1 MKSHSV
7 VGSDEAIE
15 IVWPLGQRERV
26 TTVFADRLDDLSGK
40 TVAEI
45 WSWMWGG
52 DVAFAVIREE
62 LKRRY
67 PDITIIPY
75 TEFGNI
81 HGPDENAVVAGLGD
95 ELKRRGVDAAI
106 LGIANCGS
114 CTPAVLRA
122 HVAVERA
129 GIPAV
134 SIVGAPFID
143 QATAVAEYLN
153 VAGAAMAV
161 YPGNIEADSKD
172 LFRRKVTDN
181 LPDPIVAGLKTG
193 SISTAE
199 AVQDPAP
206 REIVFRG
213 SLDAVQDHVERMGW
227 GDGLPVVPPTLERV
241 EAFLSFTPR
250 APDEVLGRLLPAGH
264 QATIW
269 NVAVNGVMAGCR
281 PEYMPI
287 LAAAAEIICDPAFRL
302 EDQGASPAWEMLLT
316 VSGPIARELDF
327 NAQHGVCASGRR
339 ANTSIGRFL
348 RLYSRNIAGHRIP
361 PGVTDYAA
369 VGNNFCVAIAED
381 EARLRD
387 LGWATDGEEQ
397 GLAPGES
404 GVTVQG
410 IVAASPTFFY
420 FGGDDGDPTV
430 SLAPL
435 RDVFGTA
442 ICGYWGFTGATYGHW
457 HPLVLLNPDMAASIA
472 AHGWT
477 KDDVRRFLYEGCRI
491 SAAELERRGGVMNLD
506 LADQVRRGV
515 LPPVYHESDDAERMV
530 PLFVRPEWI
539 RVVVAGAPTTCFR
552 GYMNNHE
559 QGVPATRKV
568 QLPADWAA
576 RIAQRG

>member
-1 MKSHSV
+1 MNDHSMIKSA
-7 VGSDEAIE
+7 DAIE
-15 IVWPLGQRERV
+15 IVWPLGKRER
-26 TTVFADRLDDLSGK
+26 TETVFADRLDNLSGK
-40 TVAEI
+40 TIAEV

-52 DVAFAVIREE
+52 DVAFGIIREE

-81 HGPDENAVVAGLGD
+81 HGPDENAVMAGLGD
-95 ELKRRGVDAAI
+95 ELKRRGVDAVI

-134 SIVGAPFID
+134 SIVGRPFVE

-153 VAGAAMAV
+153 VAGAAMAI
-161 YPGNIEADSKD
+161 YPGNIEADSKE
-172 LFRRKVTDN
+172 LFRERVSDH
-181 LPDPIVAGLKTG
+181 LPDPIVHGLLHG
-193 SISTAE
+193 SISA
-199 AVQDPAP
+199 ASAISDPSA

-213 SLDAVQDHVERMGW
+213 SLDEVQDYVDAMAW
-227 GDGLPVVPPTLERV
+227 GDGLPIVPPTLERV
-241 EAFLSFTPR
+241 EEFLSFTPR
-250 APDEVLGRLLPAGH
+250 KPDEVLARLLPAGH
-264 QATIW
+264 EATIW
-269 NVAVNGVMAGCR
+269 NVAVNGVMAGCK
-281 PEYMPI
+281 PEYMPV
-287 LAAAAEIICDPAFRL
+287 LVAAAEIICDPAFRL
-302 EDQGASPAWEMLLT
+302 EDQGASPAWEMMLT
-316 VSGPIARELDF
+316 VSGPIGQELDF
-327 NAQHGVCASGRR
+327 NARHGVCASGRR

-369 VGNNFCVAIAED
+369 VGNNFIVAIAED
-381 EARLRD
+381 EDKLRE
-387 LGWATDGEEQ
+387 LGWPTYGEDQ

-410 IVAASPTFFY
+410 INAASPTFFY
-420 FGGDDGDPTV
+420 FGGNDGDPNT

-491 SAAELERRGGVMNLD
+491 TAREMERRGAVMNLD
-506 LADQVRRGV
+506 LADQVKRGV
-515 LPPVYHESDDAERMV
+515 LPATYHESDDPERLV
-530 PLFVRPEWI
+530 PLFVKPEWI
-539 RVVVAGAPTTCFR
+539 GVVVAGAPTTCYR

-568 QLPADWAA
+568 ELPSDWAS
-576 RIAQRG
+576 RIAAHR

>member
-1 MKSHSV
+1 MANADRDAAV
-7 VGSDEAIE
+7 EA
-15 IVWPLGQRERV
+15 IVWPLGRRQRIE
-26 TTVFADRLDDLSGK
+26 TVFADRLDDLSGK
-40 TVAEI
+40 TIAEI
-45 WSWMWGG
+45 WSYMWGG
-52 DVAFAVIREE
+52 DVAFALIREA

-81 HGPDENAVVAGLGD
+81 HGPDENAVVAGLG
-95 ELKRRGVDAAI
+95 EALKQRGVDAAI

-134 SIVGAPFID
+134 SLVGEPFVA
-143 QATAVAEYLN
+143 QANAVAEYLN

-161 YPGNIEADSKD
+161 YPGNIEADSRE
-172 LFRRKVTDN
+172 LFEQKVAAN
-181 LPDPIVAGLKTG
+181 LPEPVIAGLRTG
-193 SISTAE
+193 TIA
-199 AVQDPAP
+199 AAAAAHDPAP
-206 REIVFRG
+206 RDIVFRG
-213 SLDAVQDHVERMGW
+213 TLDEIQVHVDQMGW
-227 GDGLPVVPPTLERV
+227 GDGLPVIPPTPERV
-241 EAFLSFTPR
+241 DAFLACTPR
-250 APDEVLGRLLPAGH
+250 APNEVLGTLLPAGH
-264 QATIW
+264 EATIW
-269 NVAVNGVMAGCR
+269 NVAVNAVMAGCR
-281 PEYMPI
+281 PEYMPV
-287 LAAAAEIICDPAFRL
+287 LVAAAEIICDPRFRL

-327 NAQHGVCASGRR
+327 NAHHGVCSSGRR

-348 RLYSRNIAGHRIP
+348 RLYSRNVAGHRIL
-361 PGVTDYAA
+361 PGVTDHAA

-381 EARLRD
+381 ESRVRD
-387 LGWATDGEEQ
+387 LGWPTFGEDQ
-397 GLAPGES
+397 GLGPDES

-420 FGGDDGDPTV
+420 FGGDDGDPAI

-435 RDVFGTA
+435 RDVFGDA
-442 ICGYWGFTGATYGHW
+442 ICGYWGFTGATYGQW
-457 HPLVLLNPDMAASIA
+457 HPLVMLNPDMAASIA

-491 SAAELERRGGVMNLD
+491 SAGELERRGTVMNLD

-515 LPPVYHESDDAERMV
+515 LPDVYHLSDDPDRLV

-539 RVVVAGAPTTCFR
+539 RIVVAGAPTTCYR

-568 QLPADWAA
+568 ELPADWAA
-576 RIAQRG
+576 RFRA